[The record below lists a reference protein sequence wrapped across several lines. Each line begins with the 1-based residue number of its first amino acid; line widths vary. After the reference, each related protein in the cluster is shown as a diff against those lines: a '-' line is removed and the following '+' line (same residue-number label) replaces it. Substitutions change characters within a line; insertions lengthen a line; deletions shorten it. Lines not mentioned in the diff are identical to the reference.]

1 MPVTIVSS
9 IANYPASNPAITAK
23 ILLQHGT
30 VAINGAGAG
39 SSVTMG
45 LLNTASFTFSDTI
58 AAGLYEVRYYT
69 STVELGG
76 GTVWIESAST
86 GSYKV
91 DDPIRMAIYQQR
103 LQQNLE
109 SPERATTDTRALEFD
124 WLIGQTFANSAS
136 TCTRLFPGESAASAE
151 ALSGAITLVRTGRY
165 AIAYAVADRVQTGST
180 VIPTE
185 VLYTLVDDLG
195 NIGYLTLRVTS
206 RLVTGPAVGVDVA
219 LTTVSGVIV
228 GPLIIGDD
236 YDKDDDARAFV
247 FTITTPTGFVFAG
260 ASCFLGFYKDV
271 ASNSITTGTVT
282 NNLDATLTMRFGLG
296 KTTTQDFSCGNYQY
310 SVELRDAAGIEVT
323 HVHSKKRRIEF
334 VSKFT

>member
-1 MPVTIVSS
+1 MPVTIISS
-9 IANYPASNPAITAK
+9 IANYPASNPAITAR

-69 STVELGG
+69 STAQLGSG
-76 GTVWIESAST
+76 IVWIESAST

-151 ALSGAITLVRTGRY
+151 ALTGAITLVRTGRY

-206 RLVTGPAVGVDVA
+206 RAVIGDVA
-219 LTTVSGVIV
+219 VLPLVGTVQ
-228 GPLIIGDD
+228 
-236 YDKDDDARAFV
+236 ARV
-247 FTITTPTGFVFAG
+247 EGTNISLFTAETPTVAILVVDTLG
-260 ASCFLGFYKDV
+260 ASVNLTAMVLSIVFENRYGANV
-271 ASNSITTGTVT
+271 ATIADANITRVGSTISFVVPSAVTTIATTLNWSLRNGTSM
-282 NNLDATLTMRFGLG
+282 L
-296 KTTTQDFSCGNYQY
+296 
-310 SVELRDAAGIEVT
+310 LRGYADIVYAAEA
-323 HVHSKKRRIEF
+323 
-334 VSKFT
+334 